1 MRAWAKWLV
10 WGAVIGGIALGCALV
25 GNALAG
31 TPSSP
36 WLFAA
41 AGLVGVVPAVWSLRS
56 RAVAKAAPRALA
68 GALRLA
74 AVVAIVAAVYG
85 VVVLASGRVPTGTDG
100 TLLAW
105 SALAA
110 VVATEVYR
118 LVQHRVDSGSA
129 RIAGVDVGGGADIAR
144 TFGARMSRSIPLD
157 ELVLQA
163 AESLRT
169 SLDLSA
175 AEVWKLDAGAL
186 RPWIGDPGIDRPPVD
201 LRGMDPATVV
211 QAGVSGPGWLQ
222 VWLPDLLAGRDDT
235 YTRMAPM
242 AHAGELQG
250 VIVMVRPVTFPPF
263 RPDEE
268 RTLAEIA
275 RQLGVTLHNAKLDS
289 ALQASLDEVRR
300 QADELQA
307 SRGRIVA
314 ASDAAR
320 RQIERNLHDG
330 AQQHIV
336 ALAVKL
342 RLARQF
348 MDRDPE
354 RATATLEE
362 LSGDIDTA
370 LQVLRDLA
378 HGIYPPLLA
387 DKGLVVA
394 LESVARKA
402 PVPTT
407 IDAHDIGRFSPEA
420 EATAYFCCLEA
431 LQNVGKYGGE
441 GTTATVDLRQ
451 EEQALVF
458 AVTDDGAGFDV
469 GAAGMGAGFTNMN
482 DRLGALGGTLRVESA
497 PGRGTRVIGVIP
509 VHPGATADP

>member
-1 MRAWAKWLV
+1 LD
-10 WGAVIGGIALGCALV
+10 GGV
-25 GNALAG
+25 
-31 TPSSP
+31 
-36 WLFAA
+36 
-41 AGLVGVVPAVWSLRS
+41 
-56 RAVAKAAPRALA
+56 
-68 GALRLA
+68 
-74 AVVAIVAAVYG
+74 
-85 VVVLASGRVPTGTDG
+85 
-100 TLLAW
+100 
-105 SALAA
+105 
-110 VVATEVYR
+110 
-118 LVQHRVDSGSA
+118 
-129 RIAGVDVGGGADIAR
+129 
-144 TFGARMSRSIPLD
+144 
-157 ELVLQA
+157 
-163 AESLRT
+163 
-169 SLDLSA
+169 
-175 AEVWKLDAGAL
+175 L
-186 RPWIGDPGIDRPPVD
+186 RPWIGDPDIDRPAVD
-201 LRGMDPATVV
+201 LGGMNPATVV

-242 AHAGELQG
+242 AHAGELLG
-250 VIVMVRPVTFPPF
+250 VIVMVRPVTLQPF
-263 RPDEE
+263 APDEE
-268 RTLAEIA
+268 RTLTEIA

-342 RLARQF
+342 RLARQL
-348 MDRDPE
+348 MGRDAE
-354 RATATLEE
+354 RATTILEE
-362 LSGDIDTA
+362 LAGDIDAA
-370 LQVLRDLA
+370 LQELRDLA

-394 LESVARKA
+394 LESVVRKA
-402 PVPTT
+402 PVPTK

-441 GTTATVDLRQ
+441 SASATVDLRL
-451 EEQALVF
+451 EERALVF
-458 AVTDDGAGFDV
+458 SVTDDGVGFDV
-469 GAAGMGAGFTNMN
+469 GRAGMGAGFTNMN

-497 PGRGTRVIGVIP
+497 LGKGTRVTGVIP
-509 VHPGATADP
+509 VIEGA

>member
-1 MRAWAKWLV
+1 MRPWAKWLMWGLV
-10 WGAVIGGIALGCALV
+10 IGAVALGSALAAD
-25 GNALAG
+25 ALAG
-31 TPSSP
+31 VPSDP
-36 WLFAA
+36 WLFI
-41 AGLVGVVPAVWSLRS
+41 LVALLGVVPAVWSTRS
-56 RAVAKAAPRALA
+56 RAVSKAAPRALA
-68 GALRLA
+68 AALRLA

-85 VVVLASGRVPTGTDG
+85 IVVLASGKVPTGSDG
-100 TLLAW
+100 VLLAW
-105 SALAA
+105 SAAAA
-110 VVATEVYR
+110 VVATEIYR
-118 LVQHRVDSGSA
+118 SLQQRVESGAARLAGSNAGSA
-129 RIAGVDVGGGADIAR
+129 IDIAR

-163 AESLRT
+163 AESLR
-169 SLDLSA
+169 SALDLQA
-175 AEVWKLDAGAL
+175 AEVWTLDTGFL
-186 RPWIGDPGIDRPPVD
+186 RPWIGDPDIARPPVD

-222 VWLPDLLAGRDDT
+222 VWLPDLLTGRDDT

-250 VIVMVRPVTFPPF
+250 VVVMVRSVTLQPF
-263 RPDEE
+263 APDEE

-342 RLARQF
+342 RLARQL
-348 MDRDPE
+348 MERDPD
-354 RATATLEE
+354 RATATLDE
-362 LSGDIDTA
+362 LSGDIDGA
-370 LQVLRDLA
+370 LQELRDLA

-402 PVPTT
+402 PVPTR
-407 IDAHDIGRFSPEA
+407 IVAADVGRLPPDA

-431 LQNVGKYGGE
+431 LQNVGKYGGD
-441 GTTATVDLRQ
+441 GATATVDVRQ
-451 EEQALVF
+451 EAHALVF
-458 AVTDDGAGFDV
+458 SVTDDGAGFDV

-497 PGRGTRVIGVIP
+497 PGKGTRVTGVIP
-509 VHPGATADP
+509 VRDSDAS

>member
-1 MRAWAKWLV
+1 MMKRY
-10 WGAVIGGIALGCALV
+10 
-25 GNALAG
+25 N
-31 TPSSP
+31 
-36 WLFAA
+36 
-41 AGLVGVVPAVWSLRS
+41 
-56 RAVAKAAPRALA
+56 
-68 GALRLA
+68 
-74 AVVAIVAAVYG
+74 
-85 VVVLASGRVPTGTDG
+85 
-100 TLLAW
+100 
-105 SALAA
+105 
-110 VVATEVYR
+110 
-118 LVQHRVDSGSA
+118 
-129 RIAGVDVGGGADIAR
+129 
-144 TFGARMSRSIPLD
+144 D
-157 ELVLQA
+157 EI
-163 AESLRT
+163 T
-169 SLDLSA
+169 
-175 AEVWKLDAGAL
+175 
-186 RPWIGDPGIDRPPVD
+186 
-201 LRGMDPATVV
+201 
-211 QAGVSGPGWLQ
+211 
-222 VWLPDLLAGRDDT
+222 
-235 YTRMAPM
+235 
-242 AHAGELQG
+242 
-250 VIVMVRPVTFPPF
+250 
-263 RPDEE
+263 
-268 RTLAEIA
+268 
-275 RQLGVTLHNAKLDS
+275 
-289 ALQASLDEVRR
+289 
-300 QADELQA
+300 
-307 SRGRIVA
+307 
-314 ASDAAR
+314 R

-348 MDRDPE
+348 MDRDPA

-394 LESVARKA
+394 LESVTRKA

-441 GTTATVDLRQ
+441 GATATVDLRQ

-497 PGRGTRVIGVIP
+497 PGKGTRVTGVIP
-509 VHPGATADP
+509 VVAEFA